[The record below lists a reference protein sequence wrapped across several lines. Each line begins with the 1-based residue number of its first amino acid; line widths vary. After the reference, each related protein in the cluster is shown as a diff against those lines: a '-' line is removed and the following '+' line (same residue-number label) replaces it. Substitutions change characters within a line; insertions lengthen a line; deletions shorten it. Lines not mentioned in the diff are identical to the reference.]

1 MLRAAQFLLVQG
13 YVCVYGKECK
23 LVLHEL
29 KLLSVLGGFESVNVR
44 ELEGERLERACAT
57 LPSGVCFFPHV
68 FRVEASSVVWRSW
81 EIRKDE
87 GKRVTLEGKEAVF
100 LPRQK
105 TD

>member
-44 ELEGERLERACAT
+44 ELEGERL
-57 LPSGVCFFPHV
+57 
-68 FRVEASSVVWRSW
+68 
-81 EIRKDE
+81 
-87 GKRVTLEGKEAVF
+87 
-100 LPRQK
+100 
-105 TD
+105 